1 MAGFFPWLRW
11 TNPSASPP
19 GVGFAREAREHGLV
33 GCEHDG
39 IRGAEVRL
47 EGKVAI
53 ISGGGSG
60 IGAATAARFAEEG
73 ARVVILGR
81 TSGRLEAVAERTHAV
96 PVAGDAA
103 VTADARRAVH
113 TAVDRFGGLDVVVA
127 AAGGQGS
134 GAADRTDDD
143 TWARSLESNV
153 TSAFVLC
160 REALP
165 HLVER
170 RGAIVIMASLA
181 AHAAGP
187 SNVGYVTGKTA
198 LIGLARSLARDY
210 GPAGVR
216 TNVVSP
222 GWVRTPMADREMD
235 ALRRTRG
242 GTREEAYLAA
252 TSRVPL
258 RRPAT
263 PQEVASICLFLA
275 SDEASIVNGAIIP
288 ADGGASVVDVPT
300 LAFEPDDPAARR
312 SGGSGSSQIEGIE

>member
-1 MAGFFPWLRW
+1 MTPDRERGSERLAGRV
-11 TNPSASPP
+11 A
-19 GVGFAREAREHGLV
+19 LV
-33 GCEHDG
+33 
-39 IRGAEVRL
+39 
-47 EGKVAI
+47 
-53 ISGGGSG
+53 SGGGSG
-60 IGAATAARFAEEG
+60 IGASTAKRFVAEG
-73 ARVVILGR
+73 AYVVIMGR
-81 TSGRLEAVAERTHAV
+81 TAGPLEAVAARTGAV
-96 PVAGDAA
+96 AVAGDAA
-103 VTADARRAVH
+103 APGDARRAVR
-113 TAVDRFGGLDVVVA
+113 TAVERFGGLDVVVA
-127 AAGGQGS
+127 AAGGEGS
-134 GAADRTDDD
+134 GAADRTDDG

-165 HLVER
+165 QLIER
-170 RGAIVIMASLA
+170 RGAIVIVASLA

-187 SNVGYVTGKTA
+187 SNVGYTTGKHA

-235 ALRRTRG
+235 ALRRTSG

-263 PQEVASICLFLA
+263 PEEIAAICLFLA
-275 SDEASIVNGAIIP
+275 SDEASIVSGAIVP

-300 LAFEPDDPAARR
+300 LAFELEDPPSRP
-312 SGGSGSSQIEGIE
+312 